1 MMLSWTQA
9 AAALVE
15 EARGR
20 SSASGT
26 PTVTATPV
34 PASAESASEEATARR
49 TRGTELGRSRP
60 CTTCAAGSGW
70 EDAKPQFTPTA
81 EAAGGGATAR
91 KGSSR
96 RRPGANGGSGRRR
109 LDGIASCSVWRC
121 RARPADG
128 LVASSQN
135 N

>member
-1 MMLSWTQA
+1 MLSWTQA

-15 EARGR
+15 EARVR

-34 PASAESASEEATARR
+34 PASAESASEEAAARR

-60 CTTCAAGSGW
+60 CTTRAAGSGC

-81 EAAGGGATAR
+81 EAAGGGATSR
-91 KGSSR
+91 SRRR
-96 RRPGANGGSGRRR
+96 RRPGTNGGSGRRG
-109 LDGIASCSVWRC
+109 LDGIASRSVWRC
-121 RARPADG
+121 RTTGCCRLPLMWEAGR
-128 LVASSQN
+128 
-135 N
+135 